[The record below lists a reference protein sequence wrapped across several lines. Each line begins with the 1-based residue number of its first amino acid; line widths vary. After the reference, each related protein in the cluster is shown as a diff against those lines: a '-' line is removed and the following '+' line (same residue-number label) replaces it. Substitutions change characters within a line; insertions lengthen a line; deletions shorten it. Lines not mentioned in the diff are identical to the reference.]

1 MTEAKNIY
9 QGSTDWVSP
18 AEELNAAYDYLKTQ
32 ENLYQNLYR
41 NLVYEKRSWLS
52 CLWDSVRYGVGDP
65 LVNFILFSLLNG
77 SFFSILYFLDLL
89 NIFKLKGTVF
99 WNIFGLIEIILIGI
113 LLLEW
118 FLDAASYRSHQTK
131 DFIRFESILLEIRAA
146 AKQDKE
152 NFSFSNRAISLEHF
166 LECWPCKYELFYCV
180 KTFALDSFLE
190 ADRLGDRLIGFEIL
204 RPIIEDISSQA
215 LNRYRKFQLLE
226 EQTKQREDKELKAQV
241 EADIHAYKNRILKGR
256 SGEK

>member
-32 ENLYQNLYR
+32 ENLYR

-52 CLWDSVRYGVGDP
+52 CLWSSVKYVVGEP
-65 LVNFILFSLLNG
+65 LVQFTLFSLLNG
-77 SFFSILYFLDLL
+77 CIFSILHLLD
-89 NIFKLKGTVF
+89 IFKPEGIVF
-99 WNIFGLIEIILIGI
+99 WMIFVPIETILIGI

-118 FLDAASYRSHQTK
+118 LLEAASYRSPQTK
-131 DFIRFESILLEIRAA
+131 DFIRFEAILLEIRAA

-152 NFSFSNRAISLEHF
+152 NFSFSNKAISLEHF
-166 LECWPCKYELFYCV
+166 LECRPCKYELFYCV
-180 KTFALDSFLE
+180 KTFALGSFLE

-226 EQTKQREDKELKAQV
+226 EQTKQREDKDLKAQV
-241 EADIHAYKNRILKGR
+241 EADIHAYKNRILKGW
-256 SGEK
+256 SGEE